1 VLPLVLVGVFVGT
14 LLVVVAAYTVVNR
27 RRLVAADTL
36 RERLAPIGPVTTG
49 RESILKHG
57 RTSQLEFL
65 NRLLEGKSFAT
76 RLAGEIRSAGMR
88 LSVGEYVLLTAVGG
102 GAGLLAG
109 QYVDPLLGVPGVAIG
124 VLAPY
129 LVLKRRQRVRLRK
142 FEAALPDAID
152 MLVNAMKAGYSFQ
165 AAMKFIGDEMPA
177 PLGVEF
183 ARVYDEQRLG
193 LEVRD
198 ALLNLQ
204 SRISTLNTKMF
215 VTALLLQ
222 RETGGNLAE
231 IMSNLSTLMRERVM
245 LSGQI
250 DTLTAEPRLSAL
262 VLALMP
268 PVLFLLISSLNR
280 NYLETLWLTHVGRTM
295 IAYGMLSTVV
305 GYLLLRRLGN
315 IDV

>member
-1 VLPLVLVGVFVGT
+1 MFSLVLAGVFVGT
-14 LLVVVAAYTVVNR
+14 LLVVVAAYTVINR
-27 RRLVAADTL
+27 RRLVAADNL
-36 RERLAPIGPVTTG
+36 RDRLAPIGPLPTG

-76 RLAGEIRSAGMR
+76 WLEGALEGAGMR
-88 LSVGEYVLLTAVGG
+88 LSVGEYVLLTVVAA
-102 GAGLLAG
+102 GAGF
-109 QYVDPLLGVPGVAIG
+109 LLGQRFDVLFSVPAAAIG
-124 VLAPY
+124 ALIPF
-129 LVLKRRQRVRLRK
+129 LVLRHKQRSRLRR

-177 PLGVEF
+177 PLGAEF

-198 ALLNLQ
+198 ALVNLQ
-204 SRISTLNTKMF
+204 NRIPTLNTKMF

-231 IMSNLSTLMRERVM
+231 IMGNLSSLMRERVT
-245 LSGQI
+245 LTGQI
-250 DTLTAEPRLSAL
+250 DTLTAEPRLSAV

-268 PVLFLLISSLNR
+268 PLLFLVLSSLNR
-280 NYLETLWLTHVGRTM
+280 DYLETLWLTGVGRVM

-305 GYLLLRRLGN
+305 GYLLLRRIGN